1 MRTIGS
7 TGWRPGFVTLFAAA
21 VAAQRVIRRL
31 LLLAV
36 SAVGSSA
43 LAATLHVDAS
53 NPNCPGSGT
62 AFDPFC
68 TIQAAIAAASSGD
81 AVLVAPG
88 TYAEN
93 FDFLGKAIAVSS
105 TGGATVTIV
114 VAPGGSVVSFTHG
127 EGAGSR
133 LEGFTLRGG
142 DGTPIPPFD
151 LYAGAGILC
160 LGASP
165 VIRANVVEV
174 NDCRLGA
181 GIYLG
186 AGSAARIEDNTIREN
201 GGPLFVGP
209 TSEGGGIGIVDSS
222 PVIRG
227 NRIVSNHGISG
238 AGISIRGT
246 STPLIEDNEIRD
258 NHASSFGEGSG
269 GGIECN
275 GKKPVIRNNRILDNG
290 SYEGGGGIECGCDA
304 SITGNELTG
313 NAASGRGDALALY
326 GTATVEDNEISA
338 NGSTFSTFP
347 AGAVTIGGA
356 SRLARNTIRDNV
368 GNSGIIDFSGLAVVE
383 DNLLAGHPIDGVSC
397 LGPGSLVLRRN
408 TIVGNA
414 FGIFVDNGAT
424 PVISDSIVYGNA
436 NGEIVV
442 FGGMPT
448 VSYSD
453 VKGGFPGAGNLDADP
468 QFVAPALGDY
478 RLLPSS
484 PCIDAGD
491 PASSVC
497 GIDLGHLPRPLDG
510 DLAGGMFVDM
520 GAHEFGNVHLA
531 IDETSTPQ
539 TTSIAV
545 TGTPG
550 LALFLVVG
558 IPAAPT
564 CFEPYGPLFLNLAG
578 PFVVVPLG
586 TSPLQFDVSG
596 PRPASFD
603 PPLAVQAIG
612 LTSGGHGNVSNL
624 VSFPQG

>member
-1 MRTIGS
+1 MFRS
-7 TGWRPGFVTLFAAA
+7 VF
-21 VAAQRVIRRL
+21 
-31 LLLAV
+31 LLAV
-36 SAVGSSA
+36 PAVLSSA
-43 LAATLHVDAS
+43 LAAATLHVDAS
-53 NPNCPGSGT
+53 NPHCPGSGT
-62 AFDPFC
+62 AFDPYC

-81 AVLVAPG
+81 VVLVAPG

-93 FDFLGKAIAVSS
+93 VDFLGKAIAVTS
-105 TGGATVTIV
+105 TGGATLTIV

-127 EGAGSR
+127 EGAESR

-142 DGTPIPPFD
+142 DGTPIAPFD
-151 LYAGAGILC
+151 EHAGGGILC

-165 VIRANVVEV
+165 VIRANVVEL

-186 AGSAARIEDNTIREN
+186 AGSAARIEGNTIREN

-209 TSEGGGIGIVDSS
+209 TSDGGGIGIVDSS
-222 PVIRG
+222 PIVRG
-227 NRIVSNHGISG
+227 NLIVANHGISG
-238 AGISIRGT
+238 AGISIQGMA
-246 STPLIEDNEIRD
+246 TPLIEDNEIRD

-275 GKKPVIRNNRILDNG
+275 GKTPVIRNNRILDNG
-290 SYEGGGGIECGCDA
+290 SYEGGGGIECACDA
-304 SITGNELTG
+304 SITGNVLRG
-313 NAASGRGDALALY
+313 NVAGGRGDALALY
-326 GTATVEDNEISA
+326 GTATVEDNEITA
-338 NGSTFSTFP
+338 NGSAFSAFP

-356 SRLARNTIRDNV
+356 SRLARNSIHENV
-368 GNSGIIDFSGLAVVE
+368 GNSGIVDFSGLAVVE
-383 DNLLAGHPIDGVSC
+383 DNLLAENQLDGVSC

-414 FGIFVDNGAT
+414 FGIFVDDDAT
-424 PVISDSIVYGNA
+424 PVVSDSIVYGNA
-436 NGEIVV
+436 NGEILV
-442 FGGMPT
+442 FGGVPS
-448 VSYSD
+448 VRYCD
-453 VKGGFPGAGNLDADP
+453 VKGGYPGTGNFDADP
-468 QFVAPALGDY
+468 QFVDPVSGDY

-510 DLAGGMFVDM
+510 DLAGGMLVDV

-531 IDETSTPQ
+531 IDESGTPQ

-550 LALFLVVG
+550 LAVFLVVG

-564 CFEPYGPLFLNLAG
+564 CFEPYGPLFSNLAG
-578 PFVVVPLG
+578 PFVLVSLG
-586 TSPLQFDVSG
+586 ISPLQFDVIG
-596 PRPASFD
+596 PRSASFD

-612 LTSGGHGNVSNL
+612 LTSGGHGNVSNP